1 MAQLCGGS
9 VLGAPGVTEVGGIT
23 RRVRR
28 GAGAQEAWAE
38 DGCGEVLA
46 RWSGPGAEVRGGGGA
61 RAEPRRWRG
70 LRDGSGSGT
79 GDQGWGGRALE
90 SDSGKPRP
98 GGGGGE
104 DENPGE
110 GGPSVN
116 RM

>member
-9 VLGAPGVTEVGGIT
+9 VLGAPGVTEVGRIT

-61 RAEPRRWRG
+61 RAEPR
-70 LRDGSGSGT
+70 
-79 GDQGWGGRALE
+79 
-90 SDSGKPRP
+90 
-98 GGGGGE
+98 
-104 DENPGE
+104 PGE
-110 GGPSVN
+110 GCGTAPAPGLETKAGEGGLSSQTRGSPGPGAGVGGM
-116 RM
+116 RTREKVDHR

>member
-70 LRDGSGSGT
+70 LRDGSAPG
-79 GDQGWGGRALE
+79 LE
-90 SDSGKPRP
+90 TKA
-98 GGGGGE
+98 
-104 DENPGE
+104 GE
-110 GGPSVN
+110 GGLSSQTRGSPGPGAGVGGM
-116 RM
+116 RTREKVDHR